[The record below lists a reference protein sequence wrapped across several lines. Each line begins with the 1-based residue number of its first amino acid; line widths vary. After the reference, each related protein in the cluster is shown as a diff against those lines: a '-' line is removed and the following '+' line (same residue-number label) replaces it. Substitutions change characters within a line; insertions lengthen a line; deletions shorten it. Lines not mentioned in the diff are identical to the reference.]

1 MFAATISVLRN
12 IANDRSISRYSR
24 GDAGGALKIIVTFD
38 FVFILVMMEKIM
50 KITDV
55 LCQTLQKKDIDIIN
69 AIDCVSNTKQLLRD
83 LRNDGWE
90 PLLTEVKKFVRRMRL
105 TFQI

>member
-1 MFAATISVLRN
+1 MFAATILVLCS
-12 IANDRSISRYSR
+12 IANDRSVTRYFL
-24 GDAGGALKIIVTFD
+24 GDAAGSLKIIVTFD
-38 FVFILVMMEKIM
+38 FVFVLLMMENIV

-69 AIDCVSNTKQLLRD
+69 AIGCVSTSRL

-90 PLLTEVKKFVRRMRL
+90 PHLEEVSEKNEIPDPNCK
-105 TFQI
+105 